1 VSEPESNVPAPPD
14 AAEVALA
21 ALLAAKDF
29 DGAADLAVRTYG
41 SELLGFLAS
50 LTPSLDDADDVFSTF
65 LEDLWR
71 GLPGFVGASSL
82 RTWAYTL
89 ARNALHRWGRDQQRR
104 AHKHVPLSA
113 LPDLSAL
120 AQQVRTTT
128 LIHLRSE
135 VKDQMAALRD
145 RLEPDDRMLL
155 VLRVSRAMSWRD
167 VAAVLSGEE
176 NPPAPE
182 LDRRVVALRKQY
194 ERVLARLRA
203 LAREEG
209 LIQS

>member
-1 VSEPESNVPAPPD
+1 VSDPDSNLPAAPD
-14 AAEVALA
+14 PAELELQ

-29 DGAADLAVRTYG
+29 KAAVDVALRRYG

-50 LTPSLDDADDVFSTF
+50 LTPTLDDADDVFSTF

-71 GLPGFVGASSL
+71 GLPGFTGASSL

-89 ARNALHRWGRDQQRR
+89 ARNALYRWGRDQQRR
-104 AHKHVPLSA
+104 AHKQVPLSA
-113 LPDLSAL
+113 VPDLSAM

-128 LIHLRSE
+128 MLHLRTE

-155 VLRVSRAMSWRD
+155 VLRVSRAMAWRD

-176 NPPAPE
+176 HLPAAD
-182 LDRRVVALRKQY
+182 LDRRATALRKQY
-194 ERVLARLRA
+194 ERVLARLRTM
-203 LAREEG
+203 AREEG